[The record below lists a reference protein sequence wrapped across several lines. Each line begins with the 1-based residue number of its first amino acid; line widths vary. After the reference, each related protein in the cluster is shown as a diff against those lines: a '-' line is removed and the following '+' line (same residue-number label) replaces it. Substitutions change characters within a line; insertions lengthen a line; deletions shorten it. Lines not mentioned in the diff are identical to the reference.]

1 MQNQRKPNHPEWKIV
16 KLIQWAAAYFKTHGI
31 DSPRSTAEILLAHVL
46 HTKRIDLYLNY
57 DQPLT
62 DDELQHF
69 KVLLKRRIKREPVAY
84 IVGTKGFWSIDVLV
98 SSDVLIPRPETECLV
113 ERAIAAL
120 SDDSSSRTKRILEL
134 GTGSGAVIV
143 SLAAHYPMH
152 SYFASEI
159 SYAAIQIAYRNAR
172 RHQLE
177 NKIHFFSGDWLA
189 PLRLDNYFFDL
200 ILSNPPYIKTE
211 AVAKLQPEIVAF
223 EPIIALDGGSD
234 GLDSIKQIVQAA
246 HQYLKPGGTLMLE
259 IAHDQKEGIHRIMT
273 QCGHY
278 DSFVCRKD
286 YSGDD
291 RIVEMRKKCCGTR
304 HNLLHTMNF

>member
-1 MQNQRKPNHPEWKIV
+1 MQNQHKPNHPEWKIV

-62 DDELQHF
+62 GDELQHF

-189 PLRLDNYFFDL
+189 PLRLQNYFFDL

-211 AVAKLQPEIVAF
+211 AVAHLQPEIAAF
-223 EPIIALDGGSD
+223 EPVIAIDGGSD

-259 IAHDQKEGIHRIMT
+259 IAHDQKEEIQRIMT

-278 DSFVCRKD
+278 DHFVCRKD
-286 YSGDD
+286 YRGDD
-291 RIVEMRKKCCGTR
+291 RVVEMRKKMLRDDT
-304 HNLLHTMNF
+304 

>member
-1 MQNQRKPNHPEWKIV
+1 
-16 KLIQWAAAYFKTHGI
+16 
-31 DSPRSTAEILLAHVL
+31 
-46 HTKRIDLYLNY
+46 
-57 DQPLT
+57 